1 MGWFCKMFVPN
12 NPPPELHPQSEEAQ
26 PPNIRV
32 TIRKLKA
39 SEKRCVDF
47 IEGVRKHCI
56 CQAEETYSA
65 GDPPQAKGF
74 NFSYSLKGD
83 MVNLA
88 AFANSPN

>member
-1 MGWFCKMFVPN
+1 MFVPN

-47 IEGVRKHCI
+47 ILNH
-56 CQAEETYSA
+56 
-65 GDPPQAKGF
+65 P
-74 NFSYSLKGD
+74 SYKSDLVK
-83 MVNLA
+83 
-88 AFANSPN
+88 AFASIAFAKPKKRTAPGIPRKQKVPIFRVR